1 MRAFSAHP
9 TTSPSVHAGLWPGF
23 DSCWRTT
30 DEAGNVKSL
39 PAIFDFHFQRPA
51 KSRDEVRKR
60 MPCSEGTLCIH
71 WSGDAMRSSWCLAT
85 SVNSH
90 GSSVRATR
98 PREPKALIHGRT
110 IGASH
115 AGLARQ
121 WVSHLDR
128 RMRSA
133 LSSATVRHFM
143 LRPLAR
149 LSLAKSTLHTSLT
162 VRSICRGMRCEIG
175 RFTFLRR
182 HTVRLWVETLPRSLS
197 CE

>member
-1 MRAFSAHP
+1 MRVCGLDLIPAGGPLMKPETLKAFRPFSIFTFKDLRSCAMRSGKVCH
-9 TTSPSVHAGLWPGF
+9 VPG
-23 DSCWRTT
+23 
-30 DEAGNVKSL
+30 A
-39 PAIFDFHFQRPA
+39 P
-51 KSRDEVRKR
+51 
-60 MPCSEGTLCIH
+60 MGTLRIH

-110 IGASH
+110 ISASH

-121 WVSHLDR
+121 WVSHLDQ

-133 LSSATVRHFM
+133 LSSATVRHFIR
-143 LRPLAR
+143 RPLAR

-182 HTVRLWVETLPRSLS
+182 HTVRLWVETLPRSPS